1 MGGMYTFR
9 ITDEVVEVRS
19 GVLFRSHR
27 KARLD
32 RIQGVNIVRPLI
44 PRIVGAARLEVS
56 VAGQDANVSLA
67 YLRSALADDLRREIL
82 RLASGARQSALGA
95 QPVAVGEPTEEGTA
109 AAAASG
115 ARASDLGGRI
125 GGFASDRLNDFI
137 TPELDPNAAPPE
149 SVVRI
154 PPLRLLGSLVFSPFT
169 VFLVVAAIAIIV
181 SVSAGTSG
189 WLLIVLVP
197 GIIASVTFY
206 FSRFTKSLQYSI
218 AGTPDGVRVG
228 FGLLSTSSEILP
240 PGRIHAIE
248 VSQPILWRPFGWW
261 QVRINTAG
269 HSTTSGAAGQANT
282 TTLPVGNA
290 ADVAKVLELILP
302 GYDGAEQRALIG
314 LGMTASGSDGGFTN
328 APRRA
333 AWLRLFSWRRTGY
346 AINQGVVI
354 IRRGVVSREL
364 ILVPLARLQSVRVD
378 QGPIERMLRLAS
390 AHVHTVAGPVS
401 ARLPAVDVAE
411 AERFFGLVSAGAV
424 ESAHSDTSHRW
435 NQGFAAAAPT
445 ADDSVET
452 GAPTSADAEPAD
464 LQPAAPARI
473 GRHAHTH
480 DTTD

>member
-1 MGGMYTFR
+1 M
-9 ITDEVVEVRS
+9 
-19 GVLFRSHR
+19 
-27 KARLD
+27 
-32 RIQGVNIVRPLI
+32 
-44 PRIVGAARLEVS
+44 
-56 VAGQDANVSLA
+56 
-67 YLRSALADDLRREIL
+67 
-82 RLASGARQSALGA
+82 
-95 QPVAVGEPTEEGTA
+95 
-109 AAAASG
+109 
-115 ARASDLGGRI
+115 
-125 GGFASDRLNDFI
+125 
-137 TPELDPNAAPPE
+137 
-149 SVVRI
+149 RI

-302 GYDGAEQRALIG
+302 GYDGDEQRSLIG
-314 LGMTASGSDGGFTN
+314 LGMTGSGSDGGFTN
-328 APRRA
+328 APRLA
-333 AWLRLFSWRRTGY
+333 AWLRPFSWRRTGY

-354 IRRGVVSREL
+354 IRRGVVSRE
-364 ILVPLARLQSVRVD
+364 Q
-378 QGPIERMLRLAS
+378 
-390 AHVHTVAGPVS
+390 
-401 ARLPAVDVAE
+401 
-411 AERFFGLVSAGAV
+411 
-424 ESAHSDTSHRW
+424 
-435 NQGFAAAAPT
+435 
-445 ADDSVET
+445 
-452 GAPTSADAEPAD
+452 
-464 LQPAAPARI
+464 I
-473 GRHAHTH
+473 GRASWRERVF
-480 DTTD
+480 